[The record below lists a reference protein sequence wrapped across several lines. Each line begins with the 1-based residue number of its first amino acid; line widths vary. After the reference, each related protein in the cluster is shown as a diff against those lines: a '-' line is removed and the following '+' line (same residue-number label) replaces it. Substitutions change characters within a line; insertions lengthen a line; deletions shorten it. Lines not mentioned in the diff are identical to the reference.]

1 MKNIVLDSNDIINK
15 IRRIS
20 FEIIE
25 KNIDEK
31 EIYLI
36 GILPNGKYLSQK
48 INSFIIENSS
58 INVNLHFIDIDKKN
72 LSIKEI
78 SFESESN
85 EIKNKVIIIV
95 DDVMNS
101 ASTFM
106 YSINEILKYQPKEIQ
121 VAVLIERYYKSFPI
135 TPNFRGLELSTSK
148 TEHVQVD
155 LGNSPKVL
163 IL

>member
-58 INVNLHFIDIDKKN
+58 INVNMHFIDIDKKN

-78 SFESESN
+78 SFESDAD
-85 EIKNKVIIIV
+85 EIKNKVIVLV

>member
-78 SFESESN
+78 SFESDTD
-85 EIKNKVIIIV
+85 EIKNKVIVLV

-148 TEHVQVD
+148 SEHVQVD

>member
-72 LSIKEI
+72 FSIKEI
-78 SFESESN
+78 SFESDAN
-85 EIKNKVIIIV
+85 EIKNKVIVLV

-148 TEHVQVD
+148 SEHVQVD
-155 LGNSPKVL
+155 LVNSPKVL

>member
-72 LSIKEI
+72 LYIKEI
-78 SFESESN
+78 SFESDAD
-85 EIKNKVIIIV
+85 EIKNKVIVLV

-148 TEHVQVD
+148 SEHVQVD

>member
-78 SFESESN
+78 SFESDAD
-85 EIKNKVIIIV
+85 EIKNKVIVLV

-148 TEHVQVD
+148 SEHVQVD

>member
-58 INVNLHFIDIDKKN
+58 INVSLHFIDIDKKN
-72 LSIKEI
+72 FSIKEI
-78 SFESESN
+78 SFESN
-85 EIKNKVIIIV
+85 ADEIKNKVVVLV

-121 VAVLIERYYKSFPI
+121 VKKKLAFTRI
-135 TPNFRGLELSTSK
+135 
-148 TEHVQVD
+148 
-155 LGNSPKVL
+155 
-163 IL
+163 

>member
-58 INVNLHFIDIDKKN
+58 INMNLHFIDIDKK
-72 LSIKEI
+72 I
-78 SFESESN
+78 F
-85 EIKNKVIIIV
+85 
-95 DDVMNS
+95 
-101 ASTFM
+101 
-106 YSINEILKYQPKEIQ
+106 Q
-121 VAVLIERYYKSFPI
+121 
-135 TPNFRGLELSTSK
+135 
-148 TEHVQVD
+148 
-155 LGNSPKVL
+155 
-163 IL
+163 

>member
-78 SFESESN
+78 SFESDTD
-85 EIKNKVIIIV
+85 EIKNKVIVLV

>member
-1 MKNIVLDSNDIINK
+1 MKNIILDSNDIINK

-36 GILPNGKYLSQK
+36 GVLPNGKYLSK
-48 INSFIIENSS
+48 IINSNIKENSG
-58 INVNLHFIDIDKKN
+58 IKVNLHFIDIDKKN
-72 LSIKEI
+72 LSVKEI
-78 SFESESN
+78 SFESATDK
-85 EIKNKVIIIV
+85 IKNKVIVLI

-101 ASTFM
+101 ASTLM

-148 TEHVQVD
+148 SEHVQVD

>member
-1 MKNIVLDSNDIINK
+1 MKNIILDSNDIINK

-48 INSFIIENSS
+48 INSNIKENSG
-58 INVNLHFIDIDKKN
+58 IKVNLHFIDIDKKN

-78 SFESESN
+78 SFESATDK
-85 EIKNKVIIIV
+85 IKNKVIVLI

-101 ASTFM
+101 ASTLM

-148 TEHVQVD
+148 SEHVQVD